1 MTNDDDAAMPA
12 PTGSGTE
19 DARLVAAYLGG
30 DRSALGVIY
39 DRHGGSLF
47 DTAAAM
53 TGNRDDAADMV
64 QDVFVLAAERLG
76 QLRDPSRLRPW
87 LFAIL
92 RNEVYR
98 RSRRR
103 SRSVVTDFSAP
114 EREVMMPSS
123 PAESEQVDDEI
134 DAAELAELVRGAARG
149 LDARDQLVLELS
161 VRQGLSGADLAD
173 ALGVSAQ
180 QGYGLVHRMRE
191 RTERSLGAYCV
202 ARRGSR
208 DCAELAGILT
218 GWDGEFTVL
227 LRKRVARHIE
237 ECSTCER
244 TRRKVLPLALVGS
257 APAFAAPIGL
267 RDRIMEQVL
276 AMSSGQAPGGD
287 AAGVDPSNGFPVL
300 EGVTT
305 AGRRLAVILGG
316 IAATTLVVLGGLT
329 IGRGDPVTDVTS
341 PVEDPAPTTITE
353 AAGPA
358 VTSPTS
364 TTGGPAVSA
373 PVVDTT
379 EAVPTTRPEAADE
392 SATTTSDAPVA
403 VRPTGTTPATT
414 APATTAPA
422 VAPPVAT
429 TTAVTTTTIPETT
442 VARPATTTAPPTTA
456 PPTTAPPT
464 TLAPTAPVIDSATS
478 GSGAVPLPSE
488 CTTDV
493 YVTVEISDAND
504 DEMALTLGWSATLG
518 SPRSGSTV
526 FEELTA
532 GTHRL
537 LLGTF
542 DFSHRL
548 ATIFVTIDVTD
559 PSGRVANRGFQLTT
573 DSSGDGCPSIF
584 G

>member
-1 MTNDDDAAMPA
+1 MTNDDDAAIPA

-114 EREVMMPSS
+114 EREVMMPPS

-161 VRQGLSGADLAD
+161 VRQGLTGADLAD

-300 EGVTT
+300 EGVAT
-305 AGRRLAVILGG
+305 AGKRLAVILGG

-329 IGRGDPVTDVTS
+329 ISRGDPVTDVTS

-373 PVVDTT
+373 P
-379 EAVPTTRPEAADE
+379 
-392 SATTTSDAPVA
+392 
-403 VRPTGTTPATT
+403 
-414 APATTAPA
+414 
-422 VAPPVAT
+422 
-429 TTAVTTTTIPETT
+429 
-442 VARPATTTAPPTTA
+442 
-456 PPTTAPPT
+456 
-464 TLAPTAPVIDSATS
+464 
-478 GSGAVPLPSE
+478 
-488 CTTDV
+488 
-493 YVTVEISDAND
+493 
-504 DEMALTLGWSATLG
+504 
-518 SPRSGSTV
+518 
-526 FEELTA
+526 
-532 GTHRL
+532 
-537 LLGTF
+537 
-542 DFSHRL
+542 
-548 ATIFVTIDVTD
+548 
-559 PSGRVANRGFQLTT
+559 
-573 DSSGDGCPSIF
+573 
-584 G
+584 